1 MRSEPEN
8 FAFLFALAISHRFRL
23 FEAAFFI
30 RINDSI
36 LSGAVYDPGFLAK
49 STFVV
54 ALGKS
59 DRGCRAI
66 IVKERT
72 NSWHEKEYRTLFS
85 FTCSLSC
92 YRLPKIYSYRSFYF
106 LLYFKWNDTT
116 RERERERFRAVSREK
131 LRAYSTPIRRDPVE
145 AGARSQFARFLTL
158 WNVSLACLI
167 LQHLNLP
174 VHLRV
179 TGHSSGLL
187 PRSAQMITLCDKK
200 FQKKSLFY
208 L

>member
-116 RERERERFRAVSREK
+116 RERERGLGRYRVKNCGLTPLQFDVIQSRPAQG
-131 LRAYSTPIRRDPVE
+131 LNSQGFSRSGTSPSHAWSSSTWIFPSTFV
-145 AGARSQFARFLTL
+145 
-158 WNVSLACLI
+158 
-167 LQHLNLP
+167 
-174 VHLRV
+174 
-179 TGHSSGLL
+179 
-187 PRSAQMITLCDKK
+187 
-200 FQKKSLFY
+200 
-208 L
+208 